1 MESVFYREITRVYM
15 RVPAALVVI
24 SLTCALLAA
33 ASGGAVAAPT
43 EPSISGDDVSW
54 SESVQT
60 LQQAEDDGDESVR
73 QTLRVQITGEGHA
86 EWTVSTQYELEDEAD
101 REAFEQLVEDLQNG
115 EEDVGYSADTFRT
128 YADSASTATDRQMIV
143 RDEQWS
149 GSVEDGTGTLTLSF
163 TWTSF
168 AAVDGDQVEVADVFQ
183 TGDGETW
190 LPSLN
195 EDQRLVIV
203 APDEYAVDGFSL
215 DTPPDSGFEDR
226 TAKWTGPET
235 FEANDI
241 RITYVATSGPITPPP
256 PGEEGLSTIA
266 LVGGGIGLLLLVA
279 LVAGVFLVNRSEEES
294 IGGALSSTITNGG
307 TEGITAPDGQQPDGL
322 PGEGAV
328 GGATQHDEPA
338 ETETGGVVMASDP
351 DKTDDGVDPDLL
363 SDEERV
369 IRLIE
374 RNGGRMKQAN
384 IVTETGWSNA
394 KVSQLLSSMDE
405 DGRINKLRIG
415 RENLIS
421 LPDEDITETKQ

>member
-1 MESVFYREITRVYM
+1 M
-15 RVPAALVVI
+15 RVSAVLVVVI
-24 SLTCALLAA
+24 LTCALLAA

-43 EPSISGDDVSW
+43 DPSISGDDVPW

-60 LQQAEDDGDESVR
+60 LQQAEDDGNESVR

-86 EWTVSTQYELEDEAD
+86 EWTVSTRYELEDEAD

-115 EEDVGYSADTFRT
+115 EEDIGYSTDTFRT
-128 YADSASTATDRQMIV
+128 YADGASAATDRQMIL
-143 RDEQWS
+143 RDEQWN
-149 GSVEDGTGTLTLSF
+149 GSVEDGTGTLALSF
-163 TWTSF
+163 TWTGF
-168 AAVDGDQVEVADVFQ
+168 AAVDGDRVEVADVFQ
-183 TGDGETW
+183 SGDGETW

-195 EDQRLVIV
+195 DDQRLVIV
-203 APDEYAVDGFSL
+203 APDGYAVDGFSL

-226 TAKWTGPET
+226 SAQWTGPET

-241 RITYVATSGPITPPP
+241 RITYVTTSGPVEPPAT
-256 PGEEGLSTIA
+256 GGLSTIA

-279 LVAGVFLVNRSEEES
+279 LVAGVFLVNRSDEES
-294 IGGALSSTITNGG
+294 IGSALSSTITNGE
-307 TEGITAPDGQQPDGL
+307 TEAITAPDGQQPDGL
-322 PGEGAV
+322 PDEGAV

-338 ETETGGVVMASDP
+338 ETETGGVAMASDA
-351 DKTDDGVDPDLL
+351 DETDDGVDPDLL

-369 IRLIE
+369 MRLIE

-405 DGRINKLRIG
+405 DGRIDKLRIG

-421 LPDEDITETKQ
+421 LPDEDITETEQ